1 MEKTATLNLRVNP
14 VVKQEAEEVLNEL
27 GVPMTT
33 AVNMFLRQVSLT
45 HSIPFPVALPG
56 GPARLDIGRMTS
68 EELRAAIQTGLDA
81 LAAGKVR
88 SAAEAFEDIRREHS
102 AHETL

>member
-1 MEKTATLNLRVNP
+1 MEKTTTLNLRVNP
-14 VVKQEAEEVLNEL
+14 VIKQEAEDVLKEL

-45 HSIPFPVALPG
+45 RSIPFEVALPR
-56 GPARLDIGRMTS
+56 GPVSIDAERMTR

-81 LAAGKVR
+81 LADGKVR
-88 SAAEAFEDIRREHS
+88 NAAEVLEDIRREHS